1 MFIPL
6 YDGVPLTR
14 VSRAYATY
22 TLICIEIA
30 VFALTGGFSAGESV
44 GAATA
49 MGFGTIPSVLLGID
63 YLPDSLIAAPA
74 PLTLVTSLFL
84 HVSWLHLLGNML
96 FLWVFGDN
104 VEDELGHV
112 RFVLFYLACGVA
124 GGLAHTL
131 ANPDSAQPLVGASGA
146 VSGVVGAYLVLFPR
160 VKLWALFLAGIPL
173 RLPVYW
179 ALGFWIVFQIV
190 SAITGADAS
199 TGWFAHLGGL
209 AAGVVLILLLRTR
222 STPPLFPLR

>member
-14 VSRAYATY
+14 VRRANVTY
-22 TLICIEIA
+22 VLIAFTVVI
-30 VFALTGGFSAGESV
+30 FAITGGFWPRETV

-49 MGFGTIPSVLLGID
+49 MGFGTIPSVVLGSQ
-63 YLPDSLIAAPA
+63 YLPDGLLAAPA
-74 PLTLVTSLFL
+74 PLTLVTSMFL
-84 HVSWLHLLGNML
+84 HVSWLHLIGNML

-104 VEDELGHV
+104 VEDELGHM
-112 RFVLFYLACGVA
+112 RFLLFYIVCGVA

-131 ANPDSAQPLVGASGA
+131 ANPESVQPLVGASGA
-146 VSGVVGAYLVLFPR
+146 ISGVVGAYLVLFPR

-173 RLPVYW
+173 RVPVYW
-179 ALGFWIVFQIV
+179 ALGFWIVIQIV
-190 SAITGADAS
+190 NAVTLVDTS

-209 AAGVVLILLLRTR
+209 AAGILVILLVRTR